1 VPSSPA
7 PEDRPAATDEVRRDV
22 DGEAEGVL
30 RDAEDV
36 LRGPDELVTKID
48 SLVQPADQPEN
59 AVLVDESRVVRWTG
73 PLFALFSLILL
84 PWTIY
89 LGESLPSRQLSP
101 HYDVAW
107 TGFDVILLIGLATT
121 AYFALRRSRYLA
133 ISASAAAALL
143 VVDAWFDVMT
153 TPANQVVESIVL
165 AAVVELPLAAVC
177 LWLSLHTQQLAER
190 RITLLL
196 ARRRWSRRR
205 RLREAPEQR

>member
-1 VPSSPA
+1 MPAAPSSEPSQS
-7 PEDRPAATDEVRRDV
+7 AAGD
-22 DGEAEGVL
+22 AL
-30 RDAEDV
+30 RDADEV
-36 LRGPDELVTKID
+36 LRAPDELVDKID
-48 SLVQPADQPEN
+48 SLVQPADEPEN
-59 AVLVDESRVVRWTG
+59 AVLVDDSRIVRWTG
-73 PLFALFSLILL
+73 PLFAMFSLILL

-107 TGFDVILLIGLATT
+107 AGFDVILLIGLATT

-133 ISASAAAALL
+133 VSASATAALL

-153 TPANQVVESIVL
+153 TPANQVAESIVL

-177 LWLSLHTQQLAER
+177 LWLSLHTEQLAER

-196 ARRRWSRRR
+196 ARRRWGRRR
-205 RLREAPEQR
+205 QPREAPQQR